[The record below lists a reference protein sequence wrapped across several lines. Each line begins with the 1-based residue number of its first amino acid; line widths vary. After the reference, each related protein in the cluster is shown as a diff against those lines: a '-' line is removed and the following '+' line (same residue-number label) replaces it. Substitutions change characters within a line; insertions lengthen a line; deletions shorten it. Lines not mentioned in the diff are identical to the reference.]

1 MKIDVS
7 LYDVDLSQSDID
19 AMWNILMQD
28 KWGFE
33 IEVID
38 YLIQQVIDD
47 NVSAK
52 DELKEFYLKLKDY
65 YKNENNNG

>member
-7 LYDVDLSQSDID
+7 LYNVDLSQSDID

-47 NVSAK
+47 NVSAE